1 MIKRFRNRTEAG
13 QILASHLIKY
23 ANSKDLL
30 VLGLARGGVPVAFE
44 VAKALNAPLDVC
56 IVRKLGV
63 PGHEELAMGALA
75 SGGIKVLNY
84 DVINSLGIDWER
96 IRAVAAEELQELQR
110 RDRTYRGNIPPIN
123 VKNKTVILIDDGI
136 ATGSSIRAAIAI
148 IKQQQPAK
156 IVVAVPVAPPS
167 TYEELRLEVD
177 EIVCLQIPA
186 DLSAIGIWYE
196 DFSQTTDD
204 EVRELL
210 AKQSASSLGDA
221 PQRGN

>member
-1 MIKRFRNRTEAG
+1 MMKRFRNRAEAG
-13 QILASHLIKY
+13 QMLASHLREY
-23 ANSKDLL
+23 ANCKDLL

-44 VAKALNAPLDVC
+44 VAKALNAPLDIC

-63 PGHEELAMGALA
+63 PGYQELAMGALA
-75 SGGIKVLNY
+75 SGGVKILNY
-84 DVINSLGIDWER
+84 DVINNLRIDWET
-96 IRAVAAEELQELQR
+96 IQSVAAEEWQELQR
-110 RDRTYRGNIPPIN
+110 RDRTYRGNAPSIN

-167 TYEELRLEVD
+167 TYQELLLEVD
-177 EIVCLQIPA
+177 QIVCLQIPA

-196 DFSQTTDD
+196 DFTQTTDD

-210 AKQSASSLGDA
+210 AKQSASSLEDVA
-221 PQRGN
+221 RTGN